1 MQTENLAKNSHKQFY
16 VLSNTNQIKLYAY
29 NSLLLPYIYIYIYIY
44 IIYIHNIH
52 TCIYRYKYILLL
64 LFSITISAATV
75 IKATKYSRY
84 YIIHNSYDVA
94 TKLRGVCRL
103 FLIYS
108 QKLLWKTKILA
119 HGHVKVFLNS
129 VKFPLIVSKLGLLLM
144 INCH

>member
-1 MQTENLAKNSHKQFY
+1 MFFWKMFPD
-16 VLSNTNQIKLYAY
+16 I
-29 NSLLLPYIYIYIYIY
+29 YIYIYIHIYIYNIHTIYIYIY

-52 TCIYRYKYILLL
+52 TCIYRYKYLLLL

-75 IKATKYSRY
+75 IKATKYSTY

-94 TKLRGVCRL
+94 TKLRGVSRL

-108 QKLLWKTKILA
+108 EKLLWKTKILV

-129 VKFPLIVSKLGLLLM
+129 VKFPLIVLCQFCASY
-144 INCH
+144 